1 MDERESED
9 LMKKVL
15 IVDGNSIMNRAFYG
29 VRPLTTKDGLHSNA
43 VFGVVNILQKQIEEI
58 APDYAAVA
66 YDLKAPTF
74 RHRLYSEYKAGRH
87 AMPDELREQVPLVK

>member
-1 MDERESED
+1 
-9 LMKKVL
+9 MKKLL

-43 VFGVVNILQKQIEEI
+43 VFGVVNILEKQIEAI

-74 RHRLYSEYKAGRH
+74 RHKMYAEYKAGRH
-87 AMPDELREQVPLVK
+87 AMPDELREQVPFVKDCTAWL